1 MSFYDNRYYYLNK
14 RFLSIIGQWPF
25 QSRLKNN
32 LMFCIMVFFLFTLTA
47 LEFWGLVAGITDLSI
62 IMENASPLLVNNFII
77 VKLVNCVCV
86 NYKMKKLLEDVEETW
101 KVKHEGPEKEILCCY
116 AKECRIFSI
125 RYATAIYAMWL
136 FYTTTPVI
144 ISGIYIFLPTNE
156 TYSAR
161 FLYRIEHVI
170 DIDKYF
176 NLLML
181 HGFISVFYVVSVPIA
196 VDTFFI
202 LCIQHVCA
210 LFKCIKYNIE
220 RIGNSEF
227 VLLKPNIADDK
238 AYHVVI
244 SCIKSYKHV
253 LKFSDLLSSAYA
265 TSFLL
270 MLGNVVIC
278 LTFST
283 AELVMVDNQIDE
295 IIRILAATLAQL
307 VHIYYLS
314 LTSQRLIDHSSEFY
328 DVIYGC
334 NWYNISLRSRHLLRL
349 TLLRATKPCQIKAGK
364 LFIMSMETFSTFWGL
379 VAGITDLSI
388 IMENASPLLM
398 KKLLEDVEETWK
410 VKHKGPEKEILC
422 CYAEE
427 CRIFS
432 IQYATA
438 LYAMW
443 LFYTTTPIV
452 VSGICTLLPTNETYS
467 ARFLYR
473 VEHVLDIDK
482 YFNLLMLH
490 VFISAFYIVSVPI
503 AVDTFFILCI
513 QHVCALFKCMKYNI
527 ERIGNSEFVL
537 LKPNIADDKAYHV
550 VISCIKS
557 YKHVLNTAELVM
569 VDNQIDE
576 IIRILAATLAQL
588 VHIYYLSLTSQRL
601 IDHSSEF
608 HDILGLVAAWQD
620 WSLVIE
626 CSSPIII
633 HSLCIIKFAN
643 YFFNARKFN
652 SLFIQMR
659 DSWRLATFGAQIQ
672 ILTAYTNEGK
682 KMAKVYAVIIY
693 GSTCLYM
700 ILPVTPSIV
709 AILTNPNQTHIHG
722 LLYHVEAVLDTKK
735 YYYIILLH
743 SYYATFF
750 LMTIPVAADSMM
762 IAYIQHACGLFQ
774 AIGYGSQR
782 RESSSKFSDL
792 MIFPRHQLENVKQN
806 DDLKINI
813 YPLYKDDEHYRIISD
828 SVSKH
833 KQVLQFAELLA
844 SSYSISFVAL
854 IVLNVAIMTFS
865 GVQVVNNRNQPS
877 EAFRFLLTGLCLSAH
892 LLFLCL
898 PGQKLIDHS
907 FNMHKSIYAANWYA
921 ISLRARK
928 SLNLMLIR
936 CKTPCQLTAGKMSV
950 MCLRSF
956 SGDKELALLEEN
968 EKMYKNFVYCI
979 QKHKHALWFAK
990 CLEIVYTKAFFMEVG
1005 LIVLAMSLSA
1015 LQATNNTLTPHLAIR
1030 HASYIIA
1037 QLLHLYIACW
1047 LGQQIIDHSDRV
1059 YTSIYRGE
1067 WYESSPKS
1075 RKLLNMIML
1084 RSTLPC
1090 TLTVGKIMILSLPS
1104 FSAVVRVSASYFTV
1118 LQSVR

>member
-47 LEFWGLVAGITDLSI
+47 LEVFERYFWGLVAGITDLSI
-62 IMENASPLLVNNFII
+62 IMENASPLL
-77 VKLVNCVCV
+77 
-86 NYKMKKLLEDVEETW
+86 MKKLLEDVEETW

-253 LKFSDLLSSAYA
+253 L
-265 TSFLL
+265 
-270 MLGNVVIC
+270 N
-278 LTFST
+278 T
-283 AELVMVDNQIDE
+283 AE
-295 IIRILAATLAQL
+295 
-307 VHIYYLS
+307 
-314 LTSQRLIDHSSEFY
+314 
-328 DVIYGC
+328 
-334 NWYNISLRSRHLLRL
+334 
-349 TLLRATKPCQIKAGK
+349 
-364 LFIMSMETFSTFWGL
+364 FWGL

-774 AIGYGSQR
+774 AIG
-782 RESSSKFSDL
+782 
-792 MIFPRHQLENVKQN
+792 HQLENVKQN

-907 FNMHKSIYAANWYA
+907 FNMHKSIQQNFQFRTLCSKLVCHFPTSEEVTEFNVNTLQNAMSIDSWENECHVFTKLQRAGMYIFGSGFSLMEIIPVIIGKNVTSNYATRPKGYPYHVEYYVDLNKYYYPVLIHSYLSTAVRLTIVVAFDTFVA
-921 ISLRARK
+921 ILVQHCCALFSVVRYRLEH
-928 SLNLMLIR
+928 IR
-936 CKTPCQLTAGKMSV
+936 ISIEQ
-950 MCLRSF
+950 
-956 SGDKELALLEEN
+956 DKELALLEEN